1 MDKFGVKIADGLN
14 IVTSHGGVN
23 QTKKLL
29 NSQENQLKGLVVD
42 LELLV

>member
-23 QTKKLL
+23 QTKIAQFPRE
-29 NSQENQLKGLVVD
+29 SAEGVSC
-42 LELLV
+42 